1 VRHADLVAGAKPQV
15 NTLAAPRIATA
26 DIDDWA
32 RLPDRVRERV
42 SEWMRAL
49 DQVGPP
55 VVKTLRHAAAQL
67 GVGYG
72 TARARWYI

>member
-1 VRHADLVAGAKPQV
+1 M
-15 NTLAAPRIATA
+15 NTETPVPAPCAVTPITPRIATA

-42 SEWMRAL
+42 SDWMRAL

-55 VVKTLRHAAAQL
+55 VVKTLRHAARQL

-72 TARARWYI
+72 TARARWYIL